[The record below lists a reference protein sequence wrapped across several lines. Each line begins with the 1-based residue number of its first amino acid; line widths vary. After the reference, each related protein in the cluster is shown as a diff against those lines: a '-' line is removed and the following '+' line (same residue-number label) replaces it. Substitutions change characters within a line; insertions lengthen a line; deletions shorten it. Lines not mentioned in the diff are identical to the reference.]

1 MDNMHKKQIDPDI
14 DGEIESL
21 ASGLGN
27 TLRQA
32 DCLKTPDA
40 AYFDSIY
47 ENVRHTLGNTP
58 LDRITTISKPGL
70 YQFRRLVAAAT
81 ILIMVVGGSMLLFSD
96 KKQPVIEFSSISEE
110 ALFDYVAENDILS
123 PVQLIVSQEV
133 LPTIFESVED
143 EAIQEYLEE
152 MDFYLFESYF

>member
-1 MDNMHKKQIDPDI
+1 MDKINKKPIDPDI
-14 DGEIESL
+14 EREIESL

-32 DCLKTPDA
+32 NRLETPDA

-58 LDRITTISKPGL
+58 LDRMTTLRKTGL
-70 YQFRRLVAAAT
+70 YQFRRLVAAAA
-81 ILIMVVGGSMLLFSD
+81 ILIMVVAGSMLLFSD
-96 KKQPVIEFSSISEE
+96 KKQPVLEFGSISEE
-110 ALFDYVAENDILS
+110 ALFDYVADTDILS
-123 PVQLIVSQEV
+123 PVQLIVSPEG

-143 EAIQEYLEE
+143 EAIQEYLDE
-152 MDFYLFESYF
+152 MDFYPVETYF